1 MRLKK
6 AIYFTNALNRL
17 LAGLA
22 ILTIG
27 ILVIILQNEI
37 LIPLMYV
44 IAAVLI
50 ITGVAHLIGWCTQ
63 KPRKTSPLLFSLF
76 SIVFGCVF
84 IANIHLPLTLA
95 TVLFAVYLIVS
106 GVAKSIDAILIF
118 NSGAGEFL
126 LSLTMALL
134 FLVFGVMLLV
144 TPSAHVNTVFRIFG
158 LYCILF
164 GSTYILDFI
173 YSVLPKKAVLKAKRR
188 IHITLPVFMVMFIPY
203 TVQKKINTFLSSGSS
218 LEELEMKLEE
228 EGEEPVESIVP
239 DLEIFIHVADNGA
252 NAIGHCDVCF
262 EGEVIAYGNYDEASA
277 RLMSGIGPGV
287 LILSHADTY
296 IPFCLEHN
304 HTTIFAFGLRL
315 NEDQKQR
322 VHTRIAEIKALLEP
336 WDPPFQAAVKKDPQ
350 ADPERFQDFSSILG
364 RCTDTKFFKFTSS
377 KFKTYFVC
385 TTNCV
390 LLVDSI
396 VCKAGTDVLNVTG
409 IVTPGTLY
417 DYLNSEYLR
426 SNSLVVTRDI
436 FKMRNGVVEK
446 LHISKE

>member
-17 LAGLA
+17 LAGMA

-27 ILVIILQNEI
+27 ILVVILQNRI
-37 LIPLMYV
+37 LIPLMYI

-50 ITGVAHLIGWCTQ
+50 ITGAAHMIGWFTQ
-63 KPRKTSPLLFSLF
+63 KPRKTSSLLFSLF
-76 SIVFGCVF
+76 SILFGCIF
-84 IANIHLPLTLA
+84 IANIHLPLTLV
-95 TVLFAVYLIVS
+95 TVLFAVYLIIS
-106 GVAKSIDAILIF
+106 GIAKSIDAVLIF
-118 NSGAGEFL
+118 NSGTGEFL

-164 GSTYILDFI
+164 GATYILDFI
-173 YSVLPKKAVLKAKRR
+173 YSILPKKAVMKAKRR
-188 IHITLPVFMVMFIPY
+188 IHLTLPVFLVMFIPY

-218 LEELEMKLEE
+218 LEELEVRLED
-228 EGEEPVESIVP
+228 GEESTAPIVP
-239 DLEIFIHVADNGA
+239 DLEIFIHVADNGP

-277 RLMSGIGPGV
+277 KLMSGIGPGV
-287 LILSHADTY
+287 LIISHAETY

-322 VHTRIAEIKALLEP
+322 VRARIDEIKALLSP
-336 WDPPFQAAVKKDPQ
+336 WDPPYQAAVKLDPQ
-350 ADPERFQDFSSILG
+350 ADPEMFQDFSSILG
-364 RCTDTKFFKFTSS
+364 RCTDTKFYKFTSS

-396 VCKAGTDVLNVTG
+396 VCKAGTDVLNITG

-417 DYLNSEYLR
+417 DYLNTEYLR

-436 FKMRNGVVEK
+436 FKMRNGVLEK